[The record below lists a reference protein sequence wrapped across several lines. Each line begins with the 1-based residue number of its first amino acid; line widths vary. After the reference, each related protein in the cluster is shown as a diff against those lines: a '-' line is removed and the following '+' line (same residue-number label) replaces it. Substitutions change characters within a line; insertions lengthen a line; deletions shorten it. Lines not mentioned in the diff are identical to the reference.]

1 MLEKS
6 REESWEGEGG
16 QAPGGEEGGGEGE
29 EGQAPEGGQ
38 KVAELPD
45 SWVKSFFKGWQNNKD
60 LKGLIWAW
68 SDTSALWVFEVMLIL
83 SIMAYGHQ
91 VMLVMRTK
99 LPWICTLDS
108 ELLKWCLLWTL
119 WAWGDACYNINEEK
133 TTLNMHFGQCAGNWR
148 KACAI
153 WTAQSLLYSTA

>member
-1 MLEKS
+1 MWKGLKGGRGGTFQGSKEMRRRGKMLEKS
-6 REESWEGEGG
+6 WEESWEGEGG

-45 SWVKSFFKGWQNNKD
+45 SWVKSFFKGWWNNKD

-83 SIMAYGHQ
+83 SIMAHGHQ

-108 ELLKWCLLWTL
+108 
-119 WAWGDACYNINEEK
+119 
-133 TTLNMHFGQCAGNWR
+133 
-148 KACAI
+148 
-153 WTAQSLLYSTA
+153 AQGIDVKLVPDGRGEVFCIPRHNTEDDFD